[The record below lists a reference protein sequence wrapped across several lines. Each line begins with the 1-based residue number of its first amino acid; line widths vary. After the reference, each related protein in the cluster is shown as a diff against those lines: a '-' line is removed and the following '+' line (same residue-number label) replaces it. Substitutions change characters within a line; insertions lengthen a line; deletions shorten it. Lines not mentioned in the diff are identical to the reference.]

1 MNGET
6 NGEVR
11 PVRLEDYRPP
21 PFLVE
26 RVDLYVDLREDHAE
40 VRARL
45 ALRRNPE
52 GAPTPDLRLDGEGL
66 EPVRFAL
73 DGAPL
78 QAGRWRI
85 EDGDLVVADVPESFE
100 LETVC
105 RIRPQENT
113 ALEGLY
119 RSGEM
124 FFTQCEAEGF
134 RRITWYP
141 DRPDV
146 LARFRVTVEAE
157 RERYPVL
164 LSNGNR
170 VGGGERPGG
179 RHYAV
184 WEDPF
189 PKPCY
194 LFALVAG
201 DLVCRRDRF
210 VTRSGREVDLEL
222 YVEAHNA
229 GRTAFALESLKQAMR
244 WDEQRFGLEYDLDV
258 YMIVAVDD
266 FNMGAMENKG
276 LNLFN
281 AHYVLADPRTATDE
295 DYLGIEAVVGHEY
308 FHNWTGNRVTLRDW
322 FQLSL
327 KEGLT
332 VFREQ
337 EFTAERTSAP
347 VKRIRDV
354 RLLRAQQFAEDAGPM
369 AHPVR
374 PRSYLEINNFYTLT
388 VYEKGAELVR
398 MVQTLVGREGFRRG
412 LRLYLERHDGRAATV
427 EDFLAAM
434 AEANGRD
441 FGRFLRWYEQAGT
454 PELRVTDAW
463 DPRTGTYTLHLRQR
477 TPPTP
482 GQPRKDPVVIPV
494 VVGLLDGAGRELP
507 LRGPAV
513 TTPGVTETTL
523 VLEEAEA
530 RFVFE
535 GLPERPVPSL
545 LRRFSAPVK
554 LDYDYD
560 DAALAHLLAHDSDGF
575 NRWEAGQ
582 RLALRVLLAA
592 VKAVQRGEPVPVPGA
607 LARALDRVLADAMG
621 DPAWTAEALTLP
633 GEAYLSE
640 WVSPVDPQAIH
651 AAREAVLAAL
661 ARAHE
666 GALRAVL
673 EAMRPS
679 EPYRYEPEAAALR
692 RLAGVALG
700 WLLRCDARAH
710 GPLAETLYAG
720 ADNMTARIMA
730 LEAAHPVAGGLRE
743 RLLEDFGRRFGDEPL
758 VLDKWFSLQATVPE
772 PGALERVRRLMEHPV
787 FDLGNPNRV
796 RALIGAY
803 AHRNPVGF
811 HREDGAGYRFV
822 ADVVL
827 ELDPRNPQ
835 IAARLARAFL
845 RWREYREPLGAG
857 MREALERLAAARLS
871 RDTYEIV
878 TRSLAPGD

>member
-1 MNGET
+1 VSRDTEP
-6 NGEVR
+6 R
-11 PVRLEDYRPP
+11 LVRLEDYHPP
-21 PFLVE
+21 PFLVDAI
-26 RVDLYVDLREDHAE
+26 DLYVDLHESHAE

-45 ALRRNPE
+45 ALRRNPN
-52 GAPTPDLRLDGEGL
+52 GLRPADLRLDGEDL

-73 DGAPL
+73 DGEPL
-78 QAGRWRI
+78 ARDRWRL
-85 EDGDLVVADVPESFE
+85 EDGDLIVEAVPEAFE

-105 RIRPQENT
+105 RIHPQDNT

-119 RSGEM
+119 RSGGM
-124 FFTQCEAEGF
+124 FCTQCEAEGF

-146 LARFRVTVEAE
+146 LARFRVTVEAD
-157 RERYPVL
+157 RARYPVL

-170 VGGGERPGG
+170 VGRGERPGG
-179 RHYAV
+179 RHVAV

-201 DLVCRRDRF
+201 DLTCHRDRF
-210 VTRSGREVDLEL
+210 VTASGREVALEL

-244 WDEQRFGLEYDLDV
+244 WDEARFGLEYDLDV

-281 AHYVLADPRTATDE
+281 AHYVLADPATATDD
-295 DYLGIEAVVGHEY
+295 DYRAIEAVVGHEY

-337 EFTAERTSAP
+337 EFTADRTSAP
-347 VKRIRDV
+347 VKRIQDV

-374 PRSYLEINNFYTLT
+374 PRTYMEINNFYTLT
-388 VYEKGAELVR
+388 VYEKGAEVVR
-398 MVQTLVGREGFRRG
+398 MLQTLVGRDGFRKG
-412 LRLYLERHDGRAATV
+412 LRLYLERHDGSAATV
-427 EDFLAAM
+427 EDFIGAM
-434 AEANGRD
+434 AEANGTD
-441 FGRFLRWYEQAGT
+441 LTDFLRWYEQAGT
-454 PELRVTDAW
+454 PELRVTDHW
-463 DPRTGTYTLHLRQR
+463 EERTGTYTLQMRQH

-482 GQPRKDPVVIPV
+482 GQPHKAALVLPV
-494 VVGLLDGAGRELP
+494 VVGLLDGDGRELP
-507 LRGPAV
+507 LHGPAV
-513 TTPGVTETTL
+513 AEQGATETTL
-523 VLEEAEA
+523 VLRQDEG

-554 LDYDYD
+554 LDYAYSDE
-560 DAALAHLLAHDSDGF
+560 ALAHLLAHDTDGF

-582 RLALRVLLAA
+582 RLALRALLAA
-592 VKAVQRGEPVPVPGA
+592 VEAVRRGEPPPVSEPLVTA
-607 LARALDRVLADAMG
+607 LGKVLDEAAR
-621 DPAWTAEALTLP
+621 DPAWTAEALALP

-640 WVSPVDPQAIH
+640 WVRPVDPQAIH
-651 AAREAVLAAL
+651 AAREAVLRAL
-661 ARAHE
+661 AQAHE
-666 GALRAVL
+666 ARLRGIH
-673 EAMRPS
+673 EAMMLPG
-679 EPYRYEPEAAALR
+679 PYRYDPRDAAR
-692 RLAGVALG
+692 RCLQGVALA
-700 WLLRCDARAH
+700 WLLRCDAQRHGTLARTHYDRAQ
-710 GPLAETLYAG
+710 
-720 ADNMTARIMA
+720 DMTARMQA
-730 LEAAHPVAGGLRE
+730 LEAVQPVAGALRE
-743 RLLEDFGRRFGDEPL
+743 RLLADFERRFRDEPL
-758 VLDKWFSLQATVPE
+758 VLDKWFSLQATIPE
-772 PGALERVRRLMEHPV
+772 PRALDRVQRLMDHPR
-787 FDLGNPNRV
+787 FDPANPNRV

-822 ADVVL
+822 AERVL

-845 RWREYREPLGAG
+845 RWRQYREPLRGR
-857 MREALERLAAARLS
+857 MRAELERLAAARLS

-878 TRSLAPGD
+878 KRSLDPDG